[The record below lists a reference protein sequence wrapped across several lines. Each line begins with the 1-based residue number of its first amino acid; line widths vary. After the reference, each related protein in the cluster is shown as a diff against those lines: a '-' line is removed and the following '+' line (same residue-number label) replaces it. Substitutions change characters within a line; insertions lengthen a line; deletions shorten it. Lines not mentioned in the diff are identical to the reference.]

1 MTETSLKHHRDLTA
15 AFRNIN
21 KASPTQD
28 PHITHTAPHTTE
40 TSRKHRKTYF
50 KTSPTIPK
58 QHRDITETSPQ
69 HLWDT
74 TVTKP
79 KQDRNITKASPWH
92 HRDITET
99 SPKRHWNITETS
111 AKHYENETETPPW
124 HPETSPKQRK
134 TKTNTSRRQDRD
146 TTESMNFSILKP
158 PPSTYGSQLDW
169 FAQRCTIYKFKLEFE
184 ILLRNPIKMFINVHH
199 QTIKTP
205 SPKQKNIND
214 TTPSHQPLI
223 IINITAPSPHI
234 METSPNMPEMSPTR
248 HWNISKT
255 PPKNQ
260 QNHIKTTRRHQQKGR
275 DKTETSQRHHQNNT
289 ETSLRHHR
297 NVIKTSPRHH
307 SKALR
312 KQDRDI
318 TMTPL
323 NNTETSPKHH
333 RDIPETSVKHHE
345 NKTETPP
352 WHPETSPK
360 QRKTKTDTSRRQD
373 RDTTESMNFSI
384 LKLSPSTYGSQL
396 HWFAK
401 RCTIYTFKSEFE
413 ILLRNPIKMFIN
425 VHHQTT
431 KHHHQ
436 RTQTALHQ
444 RDNTKPSPTHHQ
456 NITAPSTHITAI
468 SPKHARDVTNTSKHL
483 KHHPTT
489 YGSATLVCPK
499 VHNIRIQIGIWDFA

>member
-1 MTETSLKHHRDLTA
+1 
-15 AFRNIN
+15 
-21 KASPTQD
+21 
-28 PHITHTAPHTTE
+28 
-40 TSRKHRKTYF
+40 
-50 KTSPTIPK
+50 
-58 QHRDITETSPQ
+58 
-69 HLWDT
+69 
-74 TVTKP
+74 
-79 KQDRNITKASPWH
+79 
-92 HRDITET
+92 
-99 SPKRHWNITETS
+99 
-111 AKHYENETETPPW
+111 
-124 HPETSPKQRK
+124 
-134 TKTNTSRRQDRD
+134 
-146 TTESMNFSILKP
+146 
-158 PPSTYGSQLDW
+158 
-169 FAQRCTIYKFKLEFE
+169 
-184 ILLRNPIKMFINVHH
+184 MFINVHH

-260 QNHIKTTRRHQQKGR
+260 QNHIKTTRRHQQK
-275 DKTETSQRHHQNNT
+275 KAETRPRHHRDITKTTPRHHWDTT

-297 NVIKTSPRHH
+297 DITAKHYENKTETSPWHH
-307 SKALR
+307 W
-312 KQDRDI
+312 
-318 TMTPL
+318 

-401 RCTIYTFKSEFE
+401 RCTIYKFKSEFE

-431 KHHHQ
+431 KTPSPKKTNSTATSTRQHQAITHSSSKHHSTINTHHRDFTETCPRRHQHIKTLEASSDDIRVSYTGLPKGAQYTNSNWNLRFCLETRSKCSSMFIRKSKHHHQ
-436 RTQTALHQ
+436 SNKNSTATSTRQHQ
-444 RDNTKPSPTHHQ
+444 AITH
-456 NITAPSTHITAI
+456 S
-468 SPKHARDVTNTSKHL
+468 SS
-483 KHHPTT
+483 
-489 YGSATLVCPK
+489 
-499 VHNIRIQIGIWDFA
+499 